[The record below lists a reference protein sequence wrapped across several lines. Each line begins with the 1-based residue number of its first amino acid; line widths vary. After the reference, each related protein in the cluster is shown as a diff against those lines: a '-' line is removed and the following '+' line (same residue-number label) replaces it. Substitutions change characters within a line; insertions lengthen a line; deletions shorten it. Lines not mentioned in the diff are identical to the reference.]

1 MPFIQILQVPKQKV
15 SIDYI
20 LKQSLRLFRKK
31 SYHNTSI
38 ADIAEAC
45 GLLKGSL
52 YHYFPS
58 KEALMSAVIKY
69 AHSYFQKEVFSIAY
83 QESLSPQEK
92 IELMFKKSQKALLSD
107 GDIMGNIGVET
118 ARVIPEFSDNIRV
131 FFVEWI
137 KSVKTVF
144 SEIINEEDAQ
154 KLAEQTVAEFEGAVM
169 MSRIFRDPKFVH
181 NAYDRLMDR
190 FAAFSLPNKN

>member
-1 MPFIQILQVPKQKV
+1 MPKQKV

-69 AHSYFQKEVFSIAY
+69 AHKNFKKEVFSIAY
-83 QESLSPQEK
+83 KEGLSPQEK
-92 IELMFKKSQKALLSD
+92 IEQMFKKSQKALLSD

-118 ARVIPEFSDNIRV
+118 ARVIPEFADNIRD
-131 FFVEWI
+131 FFEEWI
-137 KSVKTVF
+137 KSVYQVF
-144 SEIINEEDAQ
+144 SEITNEEDAL

-169 MSRIFRDPKFVH
+169 MSRIFRDPKFVQ

-190 FAAFSLPNKN
+190 FAAFSLPNKK

>member
-1 MPFIQILQVPKQKV
+1 MPKQKV

-83 QESLSPQEK
+83 DNSLSPQEK
-92 IELMFKKSQKALLSD
+92 MELMFKKSQKALLSD

-118 ARVIPEFSDNIRV
+118 ARVIPEFSDSIRI
-131 FFVEWI
+131 FFEEWI
-137 KSVKTVF
+137 KAVKTVF
-144 SEIINEEDAQ
+144 SEISNDEDAQ

-169 MSRIFRDPKFVH
+169 MSRIFRDPKFVQ

>member
-1 MPFIQILQVPKQKV
+1 V
-15 SIDYI
+15 DYI

-58 KEALMSAVIKY
+58 KEALMSAVIEY
-69 AHSYFQKEVFSIAY
+69 AHNYFKKEVFSIAY
-83 QESLSPQEK
+83 DPTLDPQK
-92 IELMFKKSQKALLSD
+92 KMELMFKKSERALLSD

-118 ARVIPEFSDNIRV
+118 ARVIPEFSDHIRD
-131 FFVEWI
+131 FFTNWM
-137 KSVKTVF
+137 KAVKTVF
-144 SEIINEEDAQ
+144 MEVANEKDAE

-169 MSRIFRDPKFVH
+169 MARIYRDPKFVH

-190 FAAFSLPNKN
+190 FAAFSIGKKPSI

>member
-1 MPFIQILQVPKQKV
+1 VPKQKV
-15 SIDYI
+15 SVDYI

-58 KEALMSAVIKY
+58 KEALMSAVIEY
-69 AHSYFQKEVFSIAY
+69 AHNYFKKEVFSIAY
-83 QESLSPQEK
+83 DPTLEPQK
-92 IELMFKKSQKALLSD
+92 KMELMFKKSERALLSD

-118 ARVIPEFSDNIRV
+118 ARVIPEFSDHIRD
-131 FFVEWI
+131 FFSDWM

-144 SEIINEEDAQ
+144 MEVANEKDAE

-169 MSRIFRDPKFVH
+169 MARIYRDPKFVH

-190 FAAFSLPNKN
+190 FAAFSIGKKPSI

>member
-1 MPFIQILQVPKQKV
+1 MPKQKV
-15 SIDYI
+15 SVDYI

-58 KEALMSAVIKY
+58 KEALMSAVIRY
-69 AHSYFQKEVFSIAY
+69 AHSYFQKEVFSIAKNPD
-83 QESLSPQEK
+83 LSPQQKMEM
-92 IELMFKKSQKALLSD
+92 MFKKSERALLSD

-118 ARVIPEFSDNIRV
+118 ARVIPEFSDSIRE
-131 FFVEWI
+131 FFEEWI
-137 KSVKTVF
+137 IAVKSVF
-144 SEIINEEDAQ
+144 MEITNEEDAQ

-169 MSRIFRDPKFVH
+169 MSRIFRDQKFVH

-190 FAAFSLPNKN
+190 FAAFSLSGKN

>member
-1 MPFIQILQVPKQKV
+1 MPKQKV

-83 QESLSPQEK
+83 DDSLSPQQK
-92 IELMFKKSQKALLSD
+92 MELMFQKSQRALLSD
-107 GDIMGNIGVET
+107 GNIMGNIGVET
-118 ARVIPEFSDNIRV
+118 ARVIPEFSDSIRE
-131 FFVEWI
+131 FFEEWI
-137 KSVKTVF
+137 KSVTTVF
-144 SEIINEEDAQ
+144 SEITNDVDAQ

-169 MSRIFRDPKFVH
+169 MSRIYRDPKFVH

>member
-1 MPFIQILQVPKQKV
+1 MPKQKV
-15 SIDYI
+15 SVDYI

-83 QESLSPQEK
+83 NSELSPQQKMEQ
-92 IELMFKKSQKALLSD
+92 MFKKSERALLSD

-118 ARVIPEFSDNIRV
+118 ARVIPDFADHIRD
-131 FFVEWI
+131 FFAEWI
-137 KSVKTVF
+137 KAVKTVF
-144 SEIINEEDAQ
+144 MEITNEEDAQ

-169 MSRIFRDPKFVH
+169 MARIFRDPKFVH

-190 FAAFSLPNKN
+190 FAAFSLSSKN

>member
-1 MPFIQILQVPKQKV
+1 MPKQKV

-69 AHSYFQKEVFSIAY
+69 AHSYFKKEVFSIAY
-83 QESLSPQEK
+83 DKSISPQQRM
-92 IELMFKKSQKALLSD
+92 ELMFKKSQRALSSD
-107 GDIMGNIGVET
+107 GNIMGNIGVET
-118 ARVIPEFSDNIRV
+118 ARVIPEFSDSIRD
-131 FFVEWI
+131 FFEEWI
-137 KSVKTVF
+137 KAVKTVF
-144 SEIINEEDAQ
+144 LEITNEADAQ

-169 MSRIFRDPKFVH
+169 MSRIFRDPIFVH

>member
-1 MPFIQILQVPKQKV
+1 MPKQKV
-15 SIDYI
+15 SVDYI

-58 KEALMSAVIKY
+58 KEALMSAVIRY
-69 AHSYFQKEVFSIAY
+69 AHSYFQKEVFSIAKNPD
-83 QESLSPQEK
+83 LTPQQKMEM
-92 IELMFKKSQKALLSD
+92 MFKKSERALLSD

-118 ARVIPEFSDNIRV
+118 ARVIPEFSDNIRE
-131 FFVEWI
+131 FFEEWMVA
-137 KSVKTVF
+137 VKTVF
-144 SEIINEEDAQ
+144 MEITNEEDAQ

-181 NAYDRLMDR
+181 NAFDRLMDR
-190 FAAFSLPNKN
+190 FAAFSLGGKN

>member
-1 MPFIQILQVPKQKV
+1 MPKQKV
-15 SIDYI
+15 SVDYI

-58 KEALMSAVIKY
+58 KEALMSAVIRY
-69 AHSYFQKEVFSIAY
+69 AHSYFQKEVFSIAKNPD
-83 QESLSPQEK
+83 LTPQQKMEM
-92 IELMFKKSQKALLSD
+92 MFKKSERALLSD

-118 ARVIPEFSDNIRV
+118 ARVIPEFSDNIRE
-131 FFVEWI
+131 FFEEWMVA
-137 KSVKTVF
+137 VKTVF
-144 SEIINEEDAQ
+144 MEITNEEDAQ

-169 MSRIFRDPKFVH
+169 MSRIFRDPRFVH
-181 NAYDRLMDR
+181 NAFDRLMDR
-190 FAAFSLPNKN
+190 FAAFSLGGKN

>member
-1 MPFIQILQVPKQKV
+1 MPKQKV
-15 SIDYI
+15 SVDYI

-58 KEALMSAVIKY
+58 KEALMSAVIEY
-69 AHSYFQKEVFSIAY
+69 AHNYFKKEVFSIAY
-83 QESLSPQEK
+83 DPTLEPQK
-92 IELMFKKSQKALLSD
+92 KMELMFKKSERALLSD

-118 ARVIPEFSDNIRV
+118 ARVIPEFSDHIRD
-131 FFVEWI
+131 FFTNWM
-137 KSVKTVF
+137 KAVKTVF
-144 SEIINEEDAQ
+144 MEVANEKDAE

-169 MSRIFRDPKFVH
+169 MARIYRDSKFVH

-190 FAAFSLPNKN
+190 FAAFSIGKKPSI

>member
-1 MPFIQILQVPKQKV
+1 MPKQKV
-15 SIDYI
+15 SVDYI

-58 KEALMSAVIKY
+58 KEALMIAVIKY
-69 AHSYFQKEVFSIAY
+69 AHAYFNREVFAIAY
-83 QESLSPQEK
+83 NE
-92 IELMFKKSQKALLSD
+92 ELDAQQKMEQMFKRSEKALLSD

-118 ARVIPEFSDNIRV
+118 ARVVPEFSESIRD
-131 FFVEWI
+131 FFEDWI
-137 KSVKTVF
+137 KAVKVIFMQIT
-144 SEIINEEDAQ
+144 NEEDAQ
-154 KLAEQTVAEFEGAVM
+154 RLAEQTVTEFEGAVM
-169 MSRIFRDPKFVH
+169 MSRIFKDPKFVH
-181 NAYDRLMDR
+181 NAYDRLTHR
-190 FAAFSLPNKN
+190 FAAFGLNPQN

>member
-1 MPFIQILQVPKQKV
+1 VPKQKV
-15 SIDYI
+15 SVDYI

-58 KEALMSAVIKY
+58 KEALMSAVIEY
-69 AHSYFQKEVFSIAY
+69 AHNYFKKEVFSIAY
-83 QESLSPQEK
+83 DPTLEPQK
-92 IELMFKKSQKALLSD
+92 KMELMFKKSERALLSD

-118 ARVIPEFSDNIRV
+118 ARVIPEFSDHIRD
-131 FFVEWI
+131 FFTNWM
-137 KSVKTVF
+137 KAVKTVF
-144 SEIINEEDAQ
+144 MEVANEKDAE

-169 MSRIFRDPKFVH
+169 MARIYRDSKFVH

-190 FAAFSLPNKN
+190 FAAFSIGKKPSI